1 MAIVSPITILVLA
14 APVAG
19 QGPVPVLPSRN
30 ADMVARAVRVEQPP
44 EIDGVLD
51 ESFWRGLTPI
61 TAFVQ
66 REPVDG
72 GEPTERTEVRIAYD
86 NAALYFG
93 MVMYDSE
100 PDLIRRSILHREGRI
115 DQDDRVIIA
124 LDSYHDGRNAYIF
137 ELNSFGTQGDALFD
151 DESLGGSDW
160 NWEGL
165 YRSEGRI
172 TADGWVLE
180 VAIPFTTIRFARTE
194 APSMG
199 IAFYRSIRRKN
210 EELYWPHI
218 SQRYRAGISQVSQY
232 ATLSG
237 MQDIERG
244 RHMQLE
250 PFAIMGGQKLAPA
263 SDGSFVKD
271 LGLDLKYSIT
281 SNLTLDLT
289 LNTDFAQV
297 EADNVQI
304 NLTRFNLF
312 YPEKRPF
319 FLERA
324 GLFAFGDAQETEVFF
339 SRRIGI
345 NNEILGGGR
354 LTGQAGK
361 LSFGLLDLHTEDSE
375 QVVDDV
381 PVLTPGANNAVVR
394 LRGDV
399 LPRTS
404 VGAIFTNLQNS
415 ELNERS
421 FGADAAVRFWGSS
434 ALNAW
439 IAGTSSD
446 AERAGGTG
454 AGSILLQLRPSSL
467 WGIDAGYRNV
477 GGSFTPAL
485 GFVRR
490 VDMVRYAAG
499 ASLTPRF
506 PASTWARQLVLA
518 ASTNYFEGQDGRK
531 QSAELLLH
539 TMLHTKSGDNVTFN
553 VNRDS
558 EVLEEPFE
566 IRSDAFI
573 PVGDYGFWSVSGS
586 ARTNESRT
594 FSGSAG
600 LTLGDFYNGT
610 RTQYNGRL
618 TWKTG
623 PHLTLAGS
631 ATRNDISLPIANG
644 EFSTTVLGLN
654 MLAALSR
661 KLFAYALVQYDNVSE
676 TMQAN
681 VRIDWIHTP
690 GSDLF
695 LVFDTGYNMADDFDP
710 RSSRWERRTG
720 VVKLTYLR
728 AF

>member
-1 MAIVSPITILVLA
+1 MLA
-14 APVAG
+14 T
-19 QGPVPVLPSRN
+19 
-30 ADMVARAVRVEQPP
+30 AVRIEQPP

-72 GEPTERTEVRIAYD
+72 GQPTERTEVRIAYD
-86 NAALYFG
+86 DAALYFG
-93 MVMYDSE
+93 MIMYDSE

-115 DQDDRVIIA
+115 DQDDRIIIA

-165 YRSEGRI
+165 YRSEGHI

-180 VAIPFTTIRFARTE
+180 VAIPFTTIRFAQTDD
-194 APSMG
+194 PTMG

-210 EELYWPHI
+210 EEVFWPYI

-237 MQDIERG
+237 MQGIRRG
-244 RHMQLE
+244 RYMQVE
-250 PFAIMGGQKLAPA
+250 PFAIMGGQKIEPA
-263 SDGSFVKD
+263 SNGSFVKD
-271 LGLDLKYSIT
+271 LGIDLKYSIT

-324 GLFAFGDAQETEVFF
+324 SLFAFGDAQETEVFF

-345 NNEILGGGR
+345 SNEILGGGR
-354 LTGQAGK
+354 LTGQAGR
-361 LSFGLLDLHTEDSE
+361 LHFGLLDLHTEDTE
-375 QVVDDV
+375 QIIDDA
-381 PVLTPGANNAVVR
+381 PVRVPGANNAVVR

-415 ELNERS
+415 ELSERS
-421 FGADAAVRFWGSS
+421 IGADAAIRFWGSS

-439 IAGTSSD
+439 IAGTHSN
-446 AERAGGTG
+446 AERSGQTG
-454 AGSILLQLRPSSL
+454 AGSIALQLRPTSL

-477 GGSFTPAL
+477 GESFTPAL

-490 VDMVRYAAG
+490 VDIVRYSAG

-506 PASTWARQLVLA
+506 PNSTWARQLVLA

-531 QSAELLLH
+531 QSADLLFH
-539 TMLHTKSGDNVTFN
+539 NMLHTRRGDNVTVN
-553 VNRDS
+553 INRDS

-566 IRSDAFI
+566 IRSGTFI
-573 PVGDYGFWSVSGS
+573 PVGEYGFWNVNGSV
-586 ARTNESRT
+586 RTNESRT
-594 FSGSAG
+594 FSGNANLSIG
-600 LTLGDFYNGT
+600 NFYNGT
-610 RTQYNGRL
+610 RTQYGGRL

-631 ATRNDISLPIANG
+631 ASWNDISLPVPNG
-644 EFSTTVLGLN
+644 DFSTTVLGLN
-654 MLAALSR
+654 VLGALSR
-661 KLFAYALVQYDNVSE
+661 KLFANALVQYDNVSE
-676 TMQAN
+676 TVQAN

-695 LVFDTGYNMADDFDP
+695 IVLDTGYNTADDFDP
-710 RSSRWERRTG
+710 RTTRWERRTG
-720 VVKLTYLR
+720 VVKLTYLK